1 MTFQTLY
8 QKGINYMLVLD
19 VLNVV
24 FGIIVIV
31 IGLGL
36 IQLTLFSPVV
46 SSMVM
51 LRLAKTPYLNVL
63 KGFIVVLISTTLS
76 EEVFWITSIVFLLG
90 LTLICEHMRD

>member
-1 MTFQTLY
+1 
-8 QKGINYMLVLD
+8 MLVLD

-24 FGIIVIV
+24 FGTIVIV